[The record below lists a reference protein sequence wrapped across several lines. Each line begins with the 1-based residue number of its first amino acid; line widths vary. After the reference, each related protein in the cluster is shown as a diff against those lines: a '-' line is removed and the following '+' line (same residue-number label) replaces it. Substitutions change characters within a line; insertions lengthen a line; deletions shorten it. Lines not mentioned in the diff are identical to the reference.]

1 MSKYPNEKGKAEDI
15 FVLRACVKELQ
26 DAVRQLA
33 LDLSVLKFELDKDK

>member
-26 DAVRQLA
+26 DAVRQLT
-33 LDLSVLKFELDKDK
+33 LDLSVLKGELDKDK